1 MTSAQAGRCVAESG
15 AHTAALVELYTSK
28 NCGSCR
34 PAEQWLSSLRA
45 HAPGT
50 VLPVVLHV
58 NARDYSGEP
67 RPTRQR
73 KLTPLQRMAL
83 TYTPQ
88 VLLQGREFRGWGTPA
103 FDAALAQINRS
114 SARVRIRLEIV
125 SLRADGIEAE
135 ANALLSGR
143 IEAAALYLAAYV
155 KQSESHLVLEWQGP
169 FAFGPEAPVRR
180 VLPFPPGTAPAN
192 SGVVGFVQDRQTAE
206 VLQALRLPAC

>member
-1 MTSAQAGRCVAESG
+1 MAESG
-15 AHTAALVELYTSK
+15 AHTVALVELYTSK
-28 NCGSCR
+28 NCGSCP
-34 PAEQWLSSLRA
+34 PAERWLSALRD
-45 HAPGT
+45 HAPGR

-58 NARDYSGEP
+58 DARDYSSEP

-73 KLTPLQRMAL
+73 LTLLQRMAL
-83 TYTPQ
+83 TYTPE
-88 VLLQGREFRGWGTPA
+88 VLLQGREFRDWGTPA
-103 FDAALAQINRS
+103 FDAALARINRLP
-114 SARVRIRLEIV
+114 ARARIRLEIV
-125 SLRADGIEAE
+125 SLRTDGIEAE

-180 VLPFPPGTAPAN
+180 VLQFPPGTAPAD
-192 SGVVGFVQDRQTAE
+192 SGVVAFVEDRRPGE